1 MLQKSA
7 FINSSL
13 GFGAKDLFRLSYVL
27 VLTRNRTVC
36 GFFIIVSLNC
46 GICSSCWGLSPNKR
60 QLQALLASPRG
71 DSEYNAFCPYCV
83 PLHSITTSLVI
94 PSATVSPKTRCL
106 LTWMLKKAFPAISKD
121 FLFTCA
127 WRHRGRKCVQMIDTL
142 FGFFYAFS
150 PASFSSEFKMESF
163 VAFKISSACRLG
175 GRLCLREWATGPR
188 DSAFWLQTQWRLI
201 PYGEKS
207 GICQAVETKEV
218 RVPLSDAVLVK
229 GSQFRSHNSKFTL
242 KLY

>member
-1 MLQKSA
+1 MGHCPVCTYVSVHMIPPKSA
-7 FINSSL
+7 FINGSL
-13 GFGAKDLFRLSYVL
+13 SFGTKHLFRLSYVL
-27 VLTRNRTVC
+27 VLTRNRIVC

-106 LTWMLKKAFPAISKD
+106 LTWMLRKAFPSHIKRLPVYMCLASPWKKVCPND
-121 FLFTCA
+121 WHTVWLF
-127 WRHRGRKCVQMIDTL
+127 
-142 FGFFYAFS
+142 YPFS
-150 PASFSSEFKMESF
+150 PAPFSCAFKMESF
-163 VAFKISSACRLG
+163 VAFKVLRLVASEVD
-175 GRLCLREWATGPR
+175 CVCANGPR
-188 DSAFWLQTQWRLI
+188 DSAFWLETQWRLI

-207 GICQAVETKEV
+207 GICREWKRKRCVYRRQT
-218 RVPLSDAVLVK
+218 R
-229 GSQFRSHNSKFTL
+229 F
-242 KLY
+242 